1 MRGLGAVILR
11 PFGIFARSVR
21 ARLLAIALLP
31 VLVLLPLFIGVIVLR
46 WSDRLD
52 ELLIVKVNSD
62 LTIADQYLGRLLEN
76 AAERLDALGT
86 STEFA
91 TAIARDPSAQGFLA
105 ERREA
110 LGFDFLFLARPGG
123 ISRFDA
129 ILPAD
134 DWPVIAAALE
144 GRAMSAVDLFDA
156 DTLEA
161 LSPDLAARA
170 AIPLVPTAAA
180 RPTNRVQEDRGMMV
194 HAAAPVTLAGGGRAA
209 LVGGVLLNRNLGFI
223 DTINDLVY
231 RERSLPEGSRGT
243 ATLFL
248 GDVRVSTNVRLFEN
262 VRALGTRV
270 SAAVSDRVLGAN
282 ETWLDR
288 AFVVNDWYV
297 SAYEP
302 ILDSH
307 GEAVGML
314 YVGFLEAPFS
324 AARANSLLAVAL
336 SLLAV
341 LAITVPVFLRWAGR
355 IFLPLERMT
364 QTMARVEAGDLRA
377 RIDARGPDEIGQVAG
392 HLDTLLDQVQERD
405 AKLRDWAAELERKVE
420 DRTRDLREANDRL
433 EQATRQL
440 VLSEKLAAVG
450 EITASVAHEINNP
463 VAVIQGNLDVARDS
477 LDANAAAAVKTEFDL
492 IDAQVHRISAMVSK
506 LLQFARPD
514 DYAASAPALDT
525 SEAIREALELARH
538 QAETHALDISTDLVA
553 RARVAM
559 DRGELTQV
567 VINLVVNAAH
577 AMPQGG
583 ALRIATRDVQAD
595 AQAGAGDGAEVEIE
609 IADDGPGMPP
619 EVLARIFDPFFTTKR
634 SLGTGLGLS
643 ISQTLVTHAGGTILA
658 QSTPGAGSRFTIRLP
673 AAEPAGGPV

>member
-1 MRGLGAVILR
+1 MRGLGAVTLR

-31 VLVLLPLFIGVIVLR
+31 MLVLLPLFIGVSVLR

-76 AAERLDALGT
+76 AAERLDALGR

-91 TAIARDPSAQGFLA
+91 SAIARDPSAQAFLA
-105 ERREA
+105 AGREA

-123 ISRFDA
+123 LSRFDA
-129 ILPAD
+129 ILPAE

-144 GRAMSAVDLFDA
+144 GRAMSAVDLFA
-156 DTLEA
+156 PDTLAA
-161 LSPDLAARA
+161 LSPELAERA

-180 RPTNRVQEDRGMMV
+180 RPTDRLQEDRGMMV
-194 HAAAPVTLAGGGRAA
+194 HAAAPVALAGGGRAA

-231 RERSLPEGSRGT
+231 RDRSLPEGSRGT

-270 SAAVSDRVLGAN
+270 SEAVSDRVLGN
-282 ETWLDR
+282 GETWLDR

-324 AARANSLLAVAL
+324 AARANSLLSVLLA
-336 SLLAV
+336 LLAV
-341 LAITVPVFLRWAGR
+341 LAVTVPLFLRWAGR

-364 QTMARVEAGDLRA
+364 QTMARVEAGDLQA
-377 RIDARGPDEIGQVAG
+377 RIETHGPDEIGQVAG

-405 AKLRDWAAELERKVE
+405 VRLRDWAAALERE
-420 DRTRDLREANDRL
+420 IEARTRDLRETNARL
-433 EQATRQL
+433 EQTTRQL

-463 VAVIQGNLDVARDS
+463 VAVIQGNLDVAREM
-477 LDANAAAAVKTEFDL
+477 LPPEAAGAVKTEFDL
-492 IDAQVHRISAMVSK
+492 IDAQVHRISAMVAK
-506 LLQFARPD
+506 LLQFARPG
-514 DYAASAPALDT
+514 DYAPGGESFEACAAVSDAL
-525 SEAIREALELARH
+525 ALARH
-538 QAETHALDISTDLVA
+538 QSGMSGIDIVTDLTTE
-553 RARVAM
+553 ARVTI
-559 DRGELTQV
+559 DRGELVQV
-567 VINLVVNAAH
+567 LINLIVNAIH
-577 AMPQGG
+577 AMPDGG
-583 ALRIATRDVQAD
+583 TLRIAAHEAHQEEKDWVEIVVAD
-595 AQAGAGDGAEVEIE
+595 TGAG
-609 IADDGPGMPP
+609 IAP
-619 EVLARIFDPFFTTKR
+619 EVLERVFDPFFTTKR
-634 SLGTGLGLS
+634 SRGTGLGLS
-643 ISQTLVTHAGGTILA
+643 ISQTLVTQAGGTLLA
-658 QSTPGAGSRFTIRLP
+658 ESTPGEGSRFTIRLP
-673 AAEPAGGPV
+673 VATAS

>member
-1 MRGLGAVILR
+1 MRRLGAVTLR
-11 PFGIFARSVR
+11 PFGLFARSVR

-76 AAERLDALGT
+76 AAERLDALGA

-91 TAIARDPSAQGFLA
+91 AAIARDPSAQGFLA
-105 ERREA
+105 GRRDA

-129 ILPAD
+129 ILSAE
-134 DWPVIAAALE
+134 DWPVIASALE
-144 GRAMSAVDLFDA
+144 GRAMSAVDLFA
-156 DTLEA
+156 PATLAA

-180 RPTNRVQEDRGMMV
+180 RPTERDREDRGMMI

-209 LVGGVLLNRNLGFI
+209 LVGGVLLNRNLDFI

-231 RERSLPEGSRGT
+231 RDRSLPEGSRGT

-270 SAAVSDRVLGAN
+270 SEAVSERVLERG

-302 ILDSH
+302 IRDSH
-307 GEAVGML
+307 GDAVGML

-324 AARANSLLAVAL
+324 AARANSLLWVAL

-341 LAITVPVFLRWAGR
+341 LAITVPLFLRWAGR

-377 RIDARGPDEIGQVAG
+377 RIHLQGPDEIGQVAG

-405 AKLRDWAAELERKVE
+405 ARLRDWAAELEREVE
-420 DRTRDLREANDRL
+420 ARTRDLREAKDRL

-463 VAVIQGNLDVARDS
+463 VAVIQGNLDVARETLPPEVARD
-477 LDANAAAAVKTEFDL
+477 VKTEFDL

-506 LLQFARPD
+506 LLQFARPG
-514 DYAASAPALDT
+514 DYAPSGETLEAGEAVRDAL
-525 SEAIREALELARH
+525 ALARH
-538 QAETHALDISTDLVA
+538 QSGASHLAVETDLSPE
-553 RARVAM
+553 ARVAM

-577 AMPQGG
+577 AMPEGG
-583 ALRIATRDVQAD
+583 TLRIASREARHEGRDW
-595 AQAGAGDGAEVEIE
+595 VEIE
-609 IADDGPGMPP
+609 VADTGPGIAP

-634 SLGTGLGLS
+634 SRGTGLGLS
-643 ISQTLVTHAGGTILA
+643 ISQTLVTQAGGIILA
-658 QSTPGAGSRFTIRLP
+658 ASEPGRGSRFTIRLP
-673 AAEPAGGPV
+673 AAGPATGTG